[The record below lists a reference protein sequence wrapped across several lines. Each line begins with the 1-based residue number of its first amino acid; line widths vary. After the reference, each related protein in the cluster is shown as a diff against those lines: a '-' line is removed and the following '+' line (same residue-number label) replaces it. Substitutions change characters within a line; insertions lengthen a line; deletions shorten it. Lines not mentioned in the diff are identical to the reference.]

1 VPVTRERALIAARMR
16 TMVSLAAGVVAG
28 AAFSTVVDLPIALL
42 LGWVV
47 IALVYLLWVWLAI
60 RGDDADEI
68 ARHAAAI
75 DPDRVTTD
83 SLLLVSAVAS
93 LVAVGF
99 VLVRATGDT
108 GAMEYAQVGLALV
121 AVVLSWA
128 MVHTVFML
136 RYARLYYA
144 TSRACIDFAGSER
157 PTYGDFAYFAFTVG
171 MTYQVSDTALHGT
184 VVRRTVLRH
193 ALMAYVFGTGILASA
208 VSLVTSLAS
217 R

>member
-1 VPVTRERALIAARMR
+1 
-16 TMVSLAAGVVAG
+16 MVSLAAGVLG
-28 AAFSTVVDLPIALL
+28 AIAFSTRLDLPLALL

-47 IALVYLLWVWLAI
+47 IALVYLVWVWLAV

-75 DPDRVTTD
+75 DPDRITTD
-83 SLLLVSAVAS
+83 WLLLVSAVAS

-99 VLVRATGDT
+99 VIVRATKDS
-108 GAMEYAQVGLALV
+108 GAAEYAQVGLGLL

-144 TSRACIDFAGSER
+144 TSEACIDFNGPDK
-157 PTYGDFAYFAFTVG
+157 PTYPDFAYFAFTVG
-171 MTYQVSDTALHGT
+171 MTYQVSDTTLHGT
-184 VVRRTVLRH
+184 AIRRAVLRH
-193 ALMAYVFGTGILASA
+193 SLMSYLFGTGIVASA

>member
-1 VPVTRERALIAARMR
+1 MR
-16 TMVSLAAGVVAG
+16 TVVSLAAGVVSTV
-28 AAFSTVVDLPIALL
+28 AFSTVLDLPLALL

-47 IALVYLLWVWLAI
+47 IALVYLVWVGLAV

-75 DPDRVTTD
+75 DPDRITTD
-83 SLLLVSAVAS
+83 WLLLVSAVAS

-99 VLVRATGDT
+99 VIVRAARDS
-108 GAMEYAQVGLALV
+108 GAAEYAQVGLGLV

-128 MVHTVFML
+128 MVHTVYML

-144 TSRACIDFAGSER
+144 QAEGCIDFAGPDR
-157 PTYGDFAYFAFTVG
+157 PTYSDFAYFSFTVG
-171 MTYQVSDTALHGT
+171 ITYQVSDTTLHGT
-184 VVRRTVLRH
+184 TIRRTVLRH
-193 ALMAYVFGTGILASA
+193 SLLSYLFGTGIVASA

>member
-1 VPVTRERALIAARMR
+1 MPVTRERALIAARLR
-16 TMVSLAAGVVAG
+16 TMVSLAAGLVAG
-28 AAFSTVVDLPIALL
+28 AAFSIVLDLPIALL

-99 VLVRATGDT
+99 VLVRATGDS

-171 MTYQVSDTALHGT
+171 MTYQVSDTALSNRDIRRAVLGHAVLSYIYG
-184 VVRRTVLRH
+184 VVIV
-193 ALMAYVFGTGILASA
+193 AGGVNVIAS
-208 VSLVTSLAS
+208 LLG

>member
-1 VPVTRERALIAARMR
+1 MRAARIR
-16 TMVSLAAGVVAG
+16 TMVSLAAGVAAA
-28 AAFSTVVDLPIALL
+28 AAFSTALDLPIALL

-47 IALVYLLWVWLAI
+47 IALVYLTWVWLAV

-83 SLLLVSAVAS
+83 WLLVFSAVAS

-99 VLVRATGDT
+99 VLVRATADHGL
-108 GAMEYAQVGLALV
+108 GEYAQVGLALV
-121 AVVLSWA
+121 SVVLSWA

-136 RYARLYYA
+136 RYARLYY
-144 TSRACIDFAGSER
+144 SDDSGDSGACIQFSGPDK
-157 PTYGDFAYFAFTVG
+157 PTYADFAYFSFVIG
-171 MTYQVSDTALHGT
+171 MTYQVSDTTLTGTTIRKTVLWHSLLAYLFGT
-184 VVRRTVLRH
+184 VIV
-193 ALMAYVFGTGILASA
+193 ASA
-208 VSLVTSLAS
+208 VSLVSSLVS

>member
-1 VPVTRERALIAARMR
+1 M
-16 TMVSLAAGVVAG
+16 SLAAGVAG
-28 AAFSTVVDLPIALL
+28 AAAFSTTLDLPIALL

-47 IALVYLLWVWLAI
+47 IALVYLVWVWLAV
-60 RGDDADEI
+60 RSDDADEI
-68 ARHAAAI
+68 AAHAAAI

-99 VLVRATGDT
+99 VLVRATADS
-108 GAMEYAQVGLALV
+108 GAVEYAQVGLALV

-144 TSRACIDFAGSER
+144 TSGACIDFDGPDR
-157 PTYGDFAYFAFTVG
+157 PTYADFAYFAFTIG

-184 VVRRTVLRH
+184 AVRRTVLRH

-208 VSLVTSLAS
+208 VSLVTSLAG

>member
-1 VPVTRERALIAARMR
+1 MLPPSRVLYASHLRALVALSAGA
-16 TMVSLAAGVVAG
+16 LAALG
-28 AAFSTVVDLPIALL
+28 FSRVLDPSLALL

-47 IALVYLLWVWLAI
+47 IALVYLAWVWVVV
-60 RGDDADEI
+60 RGRGAEET
-68 ARHAAAI
+68 ARHAAAV

-83 SLLLVSAVAS
+83 GLLLVSAVAS

-99 VLVRATGDT
+99 VLARATG
-108 GAMEYAQVGLALV
+108 GAAAADLGRVALALL

-144 TSRACIDFAGSER
+144 TPEACIDFAGPDKPAYS
-157 PTYGDFAYFAFTVG
+157 DFAYFSFTVG
-171 MTYQVSDTALHGT
+171 MTYQVSDTTLNGMLI
-184 VVRRTVLRH
+184 RRTVLRH
-193 ALMAYVFGTGILASA
+193 SLLAYLFGTGIVASA
-208 VSLVTSLAS
+208 VSLATSLVS